1 MLRQAL
7 TEDLITKHDVLKYIG
22 ERFRI
27 KLRLPDWYTDE
38 EIGKFLFKQCIC
50 THLSSEEDKFN
61 ILVYMTRKLFDFAK
75 GRCAAESA
83 DNPMFQE
90 VLLGGHLYLMVL
102 KVYVLSENHNFC
114 SEFQIQPLFLCTLLT
129 NSMRGFI
136 FEPPH
141 EKTNNLYMLK
151 TKMQSNC
158 AVTAKVISAFVFAT
172 RIVQSFFFLNPKF
185 QASSLLM

>member
-7 TEDLITKHDVLKYIG
+7 TEDLITKQDVLKYIG

-75 GRCAAESA
+75 GRCSAESA

-102 KVYVLSENHNFC
+102 KVYGLCCQKFC
-114 SEFQIQPLFLCTLLT
+114 SEFQI
-129 NSMRGFI
+129 
-136 FEPPH
+136 
-141 EKTNNLYMLK
+141 
-151 TKMQSNC
+151 
-158 AVTAKVISAFVFAT
+158 
-172 RIVQSFFFLNPKF
+172 
-185 QASSLLM
+185 